1 MVKFG
6 AHFSSVQDPELADT
20 GVPYKRLKKLIKQL
34 ESMQYAEVAQHAVA
48 HVSEG
53 GLRLRSGRVQD
64 LEHEFVGEIRASIE
78 RLNKLL
84 MTQLPGAGNDDEKQ
98 RLLAFAE
105 LNHTA
110 LIKIAKKFRKKVGA
124 RDELQQTIEGLPD
137 QPFCSVCD
145 GIESPRLGSD
155 RGPTPGAQVVSMTP
169 EQYPQAGL
177 PEAAETPGDTHR
189 MQLLRFRM
197 FMQLLPCRMFMQLI
211 RFRTFMLSQI
221 RSQSKCCMAFVIL
234 GCLTSSLGFYLG
246 AVTQGWVGPTLK
258 GCGLLTIAYAVLV
271 YVLHNLQKKPQPK
284 PEIVYRRWAQGQH
297 WQLGREFQQEW
308 AFQRMCVHIS
318 KNDDAGKESFAEPVA
333 DRSCSKTCHVLGAE
347 FDISECA
354 CCFSSFEPDDKIA
367 LLPCAHVFHEECV
380 VLWAS
385 MATKASEKCPLC
397 RSDFADVESEP

>member
-20 GVPYKRLKKLIKQL
+20 GVPYKRLKKLINQL
-34 ESMQYAEVAQHAVA
+34 ESMHYAEVAQHTVA

-64 LEHEFVGEIRASIE
+64 LEHEFVREICASIE

-110 LIKIAKKFRKKVGA
+110 LIKIAKKFHKKIGVHA
-124 RDELQQTIEGLPD
+124 ELQQTIEGLPD

-155 RGPTPGAQVVSMTP
+155 GGPTPGAQVVSMSP
-169 EQYPQAGL
+169 EQYRQAGL
-177 PEAAETPGDTHR
+177 PEAAETPEDTQR

-197 FMQLLPCRMFMQLI
+197 L
-211 RFRTFMLSQI
+211 MLSQI
-221 RSQSKCCMAFVIL
+221 RSQSKCCIAFVIL

-271 YVLHNLQKKPQPK
+271 YVLHNFNQEPQPR

-297 WQLGREFQQEW
+297 GQLGRECQQEW

-318 KNDDAGKESFAEPVA
+318 RNDDAGRGSFAEPVA
-333 DRSCSKTCHVLGAE
+333 DRSCTKTCHVFGAE
-347 FDISECA
+347 FDMSECA
-354 CCFSSFEPDDKIA
+354 CCCSFFEPADKIA
-367 LLPCAHVFHEECV
+367 LLPCTHVFHEECIV
-380 VLWAS
+380 RWAS

-397 RSDFADVESEP
+397 RSDFADVECEP